1 VVVEPSSPAP
11 VSLVLA
17 AQEVQSVRMGTERR
31 SRKAPAG
38 GRARLGR
45 DFWFYF
51 SGQAVS
57 QLGGS
62 FTLFAMPLLVFKLT
76 HSATNLALTTV
87 AEFVP
92 YLLFGL
98 LVGAVMDRFDRKRLM
113 LGSDIAQALVIAVIP
128 VLAIAGSLR
137 VADIYAVTFVQST
150 LGIIFDCG
158 EFAAIPSLVGE
169 QELVTANARIMA
181 TNNAG
186 QILGP
191 VLAGALVAFVPVADL
206 LFVDAATFLV
216 SSGCLVLIR
225 GSFNAATP
233 AGRPA
238 GSAIRALLTDVREGL
253 AYVWSNPVLRSIS
266 IMMALINFVATT
278 ADSQLVLFARRALHA
293 TNSEIGFLYAAGAAG
308 IVAVSLVAG
317 PIRRRVSF
325 AVAALGALVLAGLT
339 TTAMALVGSYPA
351 ALVLWAASSGFGM
364 LLNINT
370 VALRQ
375 AIVPSQ
381 LFGRVVSVAQ
391 VLAWSAIP
399 LGSLAGAAA
408 INLSGS
414 VTGVYA
420 VIGVLIAAIAL
431 AFAFSPVGH
440 GDRYLAE
447 AAERRV
453 KSVGA
458 GHSPASG

>member
-1 VVVEPSSPAP
+1 
-11 VSLVLA
+11 
-17 AQEVQSVRMGTERR
+17 MGDSHRTQ
-31 SRKAPAG
+31 KATAG

-45 DFWFYF
+45 DFWLYF

-62 FTLFAMPLLVFKLT
+62 FTVFALPLLVFKLT
-76 HSATNLALTTV
+76 HSATNLALTTA

-98 LVGAVMDRFDRKRLM
+98 LLGAVVDRFDRKRLM

-128 VLAIAGSLR
+128 VLAITGSLR

-150 LGIIFDCG
+150 LGIIFNCG
-158 EFAAIPSLVGE
+158 EFAAIPALVGE

-191 VLAGALVAFVPVADL
+191 GLAGALVAFVPVADL
-206 LFVDAATFLV
+206 LFVDAGSFLV
-216 SSGCLVLIR
+216 SSGCLALIR

-233 AGRPA
+233 ATRVA
-238 GSAIRALLTDVREGL
+238 GSAIRSLLADVREGL

-266 IMMALINFVATT
+266 IMMALINLVAAT
-278 ADSQLVLFARRALHA
+278 AEAQLVLFARRALHA
-293 TNSEIGFLYAAGAAG
+293 TNSEIGFLYAAGAVG
-308 IVAVSLVAG
+308 VVAVSLAAG

-325 AVAALGALVLAGLT
+325 AVAALGALVVTGLT
-339 TTAMALVGSYPA
+339 MTAMALAGSYPA
-351 ALVLWAASSGFGM
+351 ALVLWAASSGFGL

-375 AIVPSQ
+375 AIVPPQ
-381 LFGRVVSVAQ
+381 LYGRVVSVAQ

-399 LGSLAGAAA
+399 IGSLAGAAA

-420 VIGVLIAAIAL
+420 VIGGLIAVIA
-431 AFAFSPVGH
+431 AGFAFSPIAH
-440 GDRYLAE
+440 GDRYLAKAAE
-447 AAERRV
+447 AAKAAKAAKAGGTAERQDR
-453 KSVGA
+453 
-458 GHSPASG
+458 

>member
-1 VVVEPSSPAP
+1 
-11 VSLVLA
+11 
-17 AQEVQSVRMGTERR
+17 
-31 SRKAPAG
+31 
-38 GRARLGR
+38 
-45 DFWFYF
+45 
-51 SGQAVS
+51 
-57 QLGGS
+57 
-62 FTLFAMPLLVFKLT
+62 
-76 HSATNLALTTV
+76 
-87 AEFVP
+87 
-92 YLLFGL
+92 
-98 LVGAVMDRFDRKRLM
+98 
-113 LGSDIAQALVIAVIP
+113 
-128 VLAIAGSLR
+128 
-137 VADIYAVTFVQST
+137 VTFVQST

-420 VIGVLIAAIAL
+420 VIGVLTAAIAL

-447 AAERRV
+447 AAERRAR
-453 KSVGA
+453 SVRA

>member
-1 VVVEPSSPAP
+1 
-11 VSLVLA
+11 
-17 AQEVQSVRMGTERR
+17 MGSERR
-31 SRKAPAG
+31 TPKAAAG

-45 DFWFYF
+45 DFWLYF

-62 FTLFAMPLLVFKLT
+62 FTIFAMPLLVFRLT
-76 HSATNLALTTV
+76 HSATNLALTTA

-98 LVGAVMDRFDRKRLM
+98 LLGAVVDRFDRKRLM
-113 LGSDIAQALVIAVIP
+113 LASDIARALVIAVIP
-128 VLAIAGSLR
+128 VLALAGVLR
-137 VADIYAVTFVQST
+137 VADIYAVTFVQAT

-191 VLAGALVAFVPVADL
+191 GLAGALVAFVPVASL
-206 LFVDAATFLV
+206 LFVDAGSFLV
-216 SSGCLVLIR
+216 SAGCLLLIR
-225 GSFNAATP
+225 ASFNAAAP

-238 GSAIRALLTDVREGL
+238 GSAIRALLADVREGL
-253 AYVWSNPVLRSIS
+253 AYVWSSPVLRSIS
-266 IMMALINFVATT
+266 IMMALINFVASTSS
-278 ADSQLVLFARRALHA
+278 SQLVLFARRALHA
-293 TNSEIGFLYAAGAAG
+293 TNSEIGFLFAAGAAG

-317 PIRRRVSF
+317 PVRRHVSF

-339 TTAMALVGSYPA
+339 TTVMALVGSYPA

-364 LLNINT
+364 MLNINT

-375 AIVPSQ
+375 AIVPPQ
-381 LFGRVVSVAQ
+381 LFGRIISVAQ

-414 VTGVYA
+414 VASVYA
-420 VIGVLIAAIAL
+420 AVGILTAVIAL
-431 AFAFSPVGH
+431 AFAFSPVAH

-447 AAERRV
+447 AAARREV
-453 KSVGA
+453 T
-458 GHSPASG
+458 PAQ

>member
-1 VVVEPSSPAP
+1 
-11 VSLVLA
+11 
-17 AQEVQSVRMGTERR
+17 MGRERR
-31 SRKAPAG
+31 TRKAPAG
-38 GRARLGR
+38 GRPRLGR
-45 DFWFYF
+45 DFWLYF

-62 FTLFAMPLLVFKLT
+62 FTTFALPLLVYKLT
-76 HSATNLALTTV
+76 GSATNLALTTA

-98 LVGAVMDRFDRKRLM
+98 LLGAVVDRFDRKRLM
-113 LGSDIAQALVIAVIP
+113 LGSDIAQAIVIAMIP
-128 VLAIAGSLR
+128 VLATAGLLR

-191 VLAGALVAFVPVADL
+191 GLAGALVAFVPVADL
-206 LFVDAATFLV
+206 LFVDAGSFLL
-216 SSGCLVLIR
+216 SSGCLALIR
-225 GSFNAATP
+225 CSFNAARP

-238 GSAIRALLTDVREGL
+238 GSAIRALLADVREGL
-253 AYVWSNPVLRSIS
+253 AYVWSNPLLRSIS
-266 IMMALINFVATT
+266 IMMALINLVATT
-278 ADSQLVLFARRALHA
+278 ANSQLVLLARRALHA
-293 TNSEIGFLYAAGAAG
+293 TNSETGFLYAAGAAG
-308 IVAVSLVAG
+308 IVAISLAAG

-325 AVAALGALVLAGLT
+325 AVTALGALVLAGLT
-339 TTAMALVGSYPA
+339 MTAMALAGSYPA
-351 ALVLWAASSGFGM
+351 ALALWAASSGFG
-364 LLNINT
+364 LLFNINT
-370 VALRQ
+370 GALRQ
-375 AIVPSQ
+375 AIVPPR
-381 LFGRVVSVAQ
+381 LYGRVVSVAQ

-420 VIGVLIAAIAL
+420 VIGALIAAIAV
-431 AFAFSPVGH
+431 AFAFSPVAH

-447 AAERRV
+447 AAGRR
-453 KSVGA
+453 A
-458 GHSPASG
+458 GSAAASARTGEPGPPPGMMAG

>member
-1 VVVEPSSPAP
+1 MGN
-11 VSLVLA
+11 
-17 AQEVQSVRMGTERR
+17 VRRA
-31 SRKAPAG
+31 RKAPSGRRAG
-38 GRARLGR
+38 LGR

-62 FTLFAMPLLVFKLT
+62 FTTFALPLLVFKLT
-76 HSATNLALTTV
+76 GSATSLALTTA

-98 LVGAVMDRFDRKRLM
+98 LLGAVVDRLDRKRLM
-113 LGSDIAQALVIAVIP
+113 LASDLAQALVIAVLP
-128 VLAIAGSLR
+128 VLAIGGLLR
-137 VADIYAVTFVQST
+137 IADIYAVTFVQST

-158 EFAAIPSLVGE
+158 EFAAIPALVGE

-191 VLAGALVAFVPVADL
+191 SLAGALVAFVPVADL
-206 LFVDAATFLV
+206 LFVDAGSFLV
-216 SSGCLVLIR
+216 SSGCLALVR
-225 GSFNAATP
+225 CSFNAAAP
-233 AGRPA
+233 ASRPA
-238 GSAIRALLTDVREGL
+238 GPAITALLADVREGL
-253 AYVWSNPVLRSIS
+253 AYVWSSPVLRSIS
-266 IMMALINFVATT
+266 IMMALINLVATT
-278 ADSQLVLFARRALHA
+278 ANSQLVLFARRALDA
-293 TNSEIGFLYAAGAAG
+293 TSSETGFLYAAGAAG
-308 IVAVSLVAG
+308 VVAVSLVAG
-317 PIRRRVSF
+317 PIRRRLSF
-325 AVAALGALVLAGLT
+325 AVTALGALVIAGLT
-339 TTAMALVGSYPA
+339 MTAMALARSYAA
-351 ALVLWAASSGFGM
+351 ALVLWAASSGFGL

-375 AIVPSQ
+375 AIVPPR

-420 VIGVLIAAIAL
+420 VTGGLIAAIAL
-431 AFAFSPVGH
+431 AFAFSPVAH

-447 AAERRV
+447 AAGRQA
-453 KSVGA
+453 A
-458 GHSPASG
+458 GGGP